1 MESIS
6 ERVLI
11 DARGVGIEAML
22 LESISEAVFALD
34 GAWRFRY
41 VNHRAAEMLQ
51 RPVEDLVGRVVWDA
65 MPDAVGSDLHHA
77 LQPVMD
83 EHRRASG
90 ETYSRIVRGW
100 VQYDAY
106 PTDDGIVLLLRDITA
121 RHRAEHAAQLLAD
134 AGVLLASSLDMHE
147 TLDHLAAIVVPRL
160 ASVCVVDLVQ
170 DGELERVVTRA
181 EAAEYERELRELRE
195 RVPIASLPTHP
206 VHGVV
211 ATGEAFLATPITPE
225 IVQAAGGA
233 QHAAALQRVGWTSIM
248 ILPLIARGRTVGA
261 MSLGTLGD
269 RRMFDDEDQRLARE
283 LALRAA
289 IAVDTARLFAE
300 AQAMR
305 AEAEAANH
313 AKAEFLATIS
323 HELRTP
329 LTAIRGFTELVLEG
343 VGGPLSGEQED
354 HLRRVSAASDHLL
367 VLVDEVL
374 GFARLQAG
382 RAEVRVR
389 PCTLDEVVDSA
400 LNLVRPMLD
409 RKALVLERRTP
420 PGDFRL
426 LTDVDKLRQILANL
440 LSNAVKFTERGSV
453 TLEGTGDANS
463 VRLTVR
469 DTGPGIAASALDSI
483 FEPFRQVDQS
493 LTRRV
498 GGAGLGLAVA
508 RRLAELLGG
517 SLAVESTVGAG
528 SAFTVRLPRRYHPP
542 CA

>member
-6 ERVLI
+6 DRVVI
-11 DARGVGIEAML
+11 DARGLAIESML
-22 LESISEAVFALD
+22 LESITDAIIAVD
-34 GAWRFRY
+34 GAWRFRFL
-41 VNHRAAEMLQ
+41 NHRAAELLH
-51 RPVEDLVGRVVWDA
+51 RSPDDLMGSVVWDA
-65 MPDAVGSDLHHA
+65 FPETVESELRRA

-90 ETYSRIVRGW
+90 EAYSRAARTW

-106 PTDDGIVLLLRDITA
+106 PIDDGLALLLRDVTE
-121 RHRAEHAAQLLAD
+121 RRRVEDAAQLLAD
-134 AGVLLASSLDMHE
+134 AGTLLAASLDVHE
-147 TLDHLAAIVVPRL
+147 TLEHLAALVVPRL
-160 ASVCVVDLVQ
+160 ASVCVVDLLQ
-170 DGELERVVTRA
+170 DDELTRVATRA
-181 EAAEYERELRELRE
+181 EDEEYERELRALRE
-195 RVPIASLPTHP
+195 RVPIASLETHP
-206 VHGVV
+206 VHRVV
-211 ATGEAFLATPITPE
+211 ATGEPFVAAPITAE
-225 IVQAAGGA
+225 TVREAGGD
-233 QHAAALQRVGWTSIM
+233 QHAPALQRTGWTSIM
-248 ILPLIARGRTVGA
+248 ILPLVARGRTVGA

-269 RRMFDDEDQRLARE
+269 RPLFDDRDLRLARE
-283 LALRAA
+283 LSLRAA
-289 IAVDTARLFAE
+289 MAVDTARLFAE

-313 AKAEFLATIS
+313 SKAEFLATIS

-343 VGGPLSGEQED
+343 VGGPLSAEQED

-389 PCTLDEVVDSA
+389 PCTLDEIVDSA

-409 RKALVLERRTP
+409 RKTLALERRTP
-420 PGDFRL
+420 AGDLRL
-426 LTDVDKLRQILANL
+426 LTDVDKVRQILANL
-440 LSNAVKFTERGSV
+440 LSNAIKFTDRGSV
-453 TLEGTGDANS
+453 TLEATADANS
-463 VRLTVR
+463 VRFVVR
-469 DTGPGIAASALDSI
+469 DTGPGIAAGALDSI

-528 SAFTVRLPRRYHPP
+528 SAVTVRLPRRYHPP
-542 CA
+542 L